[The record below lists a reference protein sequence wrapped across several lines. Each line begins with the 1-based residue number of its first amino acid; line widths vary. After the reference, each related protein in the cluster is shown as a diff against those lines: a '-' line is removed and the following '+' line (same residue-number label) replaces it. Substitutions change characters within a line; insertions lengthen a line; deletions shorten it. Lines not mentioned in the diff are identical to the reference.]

1 MRTLESAKETAFL
14 FKNVVL
20 LLALLAAFAVATF
33 MVDWFTR

>member
-1 MRTLESAKETAFL
+1 MMTLDSVKETAFL

-20 LLALLAAFAVATF
+20 LLVLLGAFAVATF